1 MHTEVFIGVDISKP
15 RLDVFNLATGEVL
28 EFDNTPTGIQAFV
41 KFAKKAKPTLVVCES
56 TGGLEQPLLLGCSQ
70 AGLPLAV
77 VNPQQVQDFSRAMGK
92 HAKTD
97 TIDAVMLAEFASRMR
112 PDVTLPA
119 PEAVTALE
127 AIVTRRT
134 QILEM
139 LTMERNRLGSTRD
152 EAAVLDRAARLGQ
165 SATYRGC
172 PPTGP
177 VRRASVQTVIEFLES
192 QVQDMNAQMVDRPDR
207 CRSVQELESMR
218 SNPEL
223 KALDTLLQS
232 VPGVGPVVS
241 ATLLSSLPELGAT
254 SSGAIAA
261 LVGVAPMNHDSGSH
275 RGVRFVRGGRANVRN
290 VLFMSAQTAV
300 RWNPALKVVY
310 DRLIQAGKAKK
321 VALVACM
328 RKLLVILNAIVR
340 DRKPWVDLTQVTV
353 GA

>member
-1 MHTEVFIGVDISKP
+1 MRTEVFIGIDISKP

-28 EFDNTPTGIQAFV
+28 EFDNTPAGIQAFV
-41 KFAKKAKPTLVVCES
+41 KYAKKAKPTLLVCES
-56 TGGLEQPLLLGCSQ
+56 TGGLEQPLLLGCSE
-70 AGLPLAV
+70 AKLPLAV
-77 VNPQQVQDFSRAMGK
+77 VNPRQVRDFSRAMGK

-97 TIDAVMLAEFASRMR
+97 AIDAVMLSEFGSRMR
-112 PDVTLPA
+112 PEITLPA
-119 PEAVTALE
+119 SEDIRTLE

-152 EAAVLDRAARLGQ
+152 EAA
-165 SATYRGC
+165 
-172 PPTGP
+172 
-177 VRRASVQTVIEFLES
+177 RASLEAVIEFLES
-192 QVQDMNAQMVDRPDR
+192 QVEDLNAQM
-207 CRSVQELESMR
+207 LESVR
-218 SNPEL
+218 SNQEL
-223 KALDTLLQS
+223 KALDSLLQS
-232 VPGVGPVVS
+232 VPGVGPIVS
-241 ATLLSSLPELGAT
+241 ATLLSSLPELGGT
-254 SSGAIAA
+254 SREAIAA

-290 VLFMSAQTAV
+290 VLFMSAWAAV

-310 DRLIQAGKAKK
+310 DRLVGAGKAKK

-340 DRKPWVDLTQVTV
+340 DRKPWVDVTKLEV